1 MATLKER
8 GVCFDVRSLIP
19 DMVLSLECDRLQL
32 RVAVEA
38 VLIDFRY
45 PSFVG

>member
-1 MATLKER
+1 MATLKEC

-19 DMVLSLECDRLQL
+19 DMVMSLKFDRLQL

-45 PSFVG
+45 P